1 MWESV
6 KIFFDTFSL
15 EGKERK
21 LEYAVLMSVY
31 RKEQPAFLKESIDS
45 LLVQTVLPAQIV
57 IVCDGELTP
66 ALYEVLDVAEKTS
79 PALFTRHLVTIH
91 ALLGFAPQK
100 GMLGYY
106 KMPACLCQDL
116 FPRFL
121 LISIYFYLFGNLIL
135 WILFEIF
142 SYHTVFRN
150 AFSSHL

>member
-1 MWESV
+1 
-6 KIFFDTFSL
+6 
-15 EGKERK
+15 
-21 LEYAVLMSVY
+21 
-31 RKEQPAFLKESIDS
+31 
-45 LLVQTVLPAQIV
+45 
-57 IVCDGELTP
+57 
-66 ALYEVLDVAEKTS
+66 
-79 PALFTRHLVTIH
+79 VTIH

-142 SYHTVFRN
+142 SYPTVFRN
-150 AFSSHL
+150 AFSSHLWYRPWQLLFWFLFL